1 MTWSPTGSAS
11 LTEAGIVHG
20 ANFRRGALAPAQI
33 GSIFGGPFTDV
44 LELATAIPL
53 PTSLAGVVVKV
64 MDGAGTEREAAL
76 FFASPG
82 QVNFEVP
89 GASVPG
95 AGTLTVCFKDGSD
108 ASVPIEIAAVN
119 PGLFA
124 SAGTGEGPA
133 AAGAVRIGPGGEQ
146 TPVTVT
152 NFVDGEHRTVPIA
165 VGDGQDPVVLLLFG
179 SGMRGFSSVQAF
191 VDGQEVAVFALVAHS
206 VFVGLDQAN
215 IDLPESLAGAG
226 VVEAYMVID
235 GVRTNSVLV
244 EIE

>member
-1 MTWSPTGSAS
+1 MAVATLRKITEKWGVSLEDLVQYRIKGNRGIIEVDLNAS
-11 LTEAGIVHG
+11 DKE
-20 ANFRRGALAPAQI
+20 
-33 GSIFGGPFTDV
+33 
-44 LELATAIPL
+44 
-53 PTSLAGVVVKV
+53 
-64 MDGAGTEREAAL
+64 
-76 FFASPG
+76 
-82 QVNFEVP
+82 
-89 GASVPG
+89 
-95 AGTLTVCFKDGSD
+95 
-108 ASVPIEIAAVN
+108 IEIAAVN

-215 IDLPESLAGAG
+215 IDLPESLAGTG